1 MPVGWMMWLLEQ
13 YGINHAVIRAHDFAG
28 DLNAQYDVILLPS
41 GITRDRIVNG
51 LDQKRNDPAEWGW
64 AAGVGDAGWKK
75 LADFVRNGGTLL
87 AIGSAVETARTLLDL
102 PIESALP
109 ARPAGT
115 GGRGRGAGP
124 AQPAGSGES
133 ADRVLRDAFS
143 SPARLMQVLRDRVA
157 DPDNLFYCPG
167 SLLVNEFDP
176 TNPVA
181 WGMPERWPVFFEGDD
196 AYRLRPGFGIETAV
210 VSRYP
215 RENVLASG
223 WLLGE
228 EYLRDQANVVSFRV
242 GRGFVVTYGSQIDF
256 RTQPRATFR
265 LLFNAIYHGPSR
277 PIAAK

>member
-1 MPVGWMMWLLEQ
+1 MMWLLEQ
-13 YGINHAVIRAHDFAG
+13 YGINHAVMKAQDFAG

-41 GITRDRIVNG
+41 GITRDRIVTG

-64 AAGVGDAGWKK
+64 AAGVGEQGWRK
-75 LADFVRNGGTLL
+75 LADYVRNGGTLL
-87 AIGSAVETARTLLDL
+87 AIGTAVDTARTLLDL

-109 ARPAGT
+109 SRPAGGGG
-115 GGRGRGAGP
+115 GGRGQGAARGQGAGTAEP
-124 AQPAGSGES
+124 

-157 DPDNLFYCPG
+157 EPDNLFYCPG
-167 SLLVNEFDP
+167 SLLMNEFDP

-181 WGMPERWPVFFEGDD
+181 WGMPEKWPVFFESDD
-196 AYRLRPGFGIETAV
+196 AYRLRPGFGIETRV

-215 RENVLASG
+215 REDVLASG

-256 RTQPRATFR
+256 RTQPRATFK
-265 LLFNAIYHGPSR
+265 LLFNAIYHGPSQR
-277 PIAAK
+277 VAVK